1 MIRLIAGAG
10 FTSLFAWVF
19 LLLAMLPWI
28 AYCAWRARH
37 GHLGRDRCARRR
49 RPCAAGLVSVWLFTL
64 GPVLALACSLA
75 AFVIIWIHDWPPRR
89 EKGEVHYV
97 RVEELTAEEPR
108 TAA

>member
-10 FTSLFAWVF
+10 LSSAFAWIF

-28 AYCAWRARH
+28 AYCSWRARH
-37 GHLGRDRCARRR
+37 GHLSPTAALGVLGL
-49 RPCAAGLVSVWLFTL
+49 CAAGLVSVWLFTL

-89 EKGEVHYV
+89 PEG
-97 RVEELTAEEPR
+97 
-108 TAA
+108 